1 MRYYGLSPAVTF
13 KTRRGPDMGYRAQ
26 TTCCVKS
33 DVGLLSDS
41 ERVFVIA
48 AQLPFPVVSE
58 LRVGL
63 VRRALRIADDTTL

>member
-1 MRYYGLSPAVTF
+1 
-13 KTRRGPDMGYRAQ
+13 MGFRAR
-26 TTCCVKS
+26 TMCCVKS
-33 DVGLLSDS
+33 DVRLLSDS

-63 VRRALRIADDTTL
+63 VRRAFRYMTYETML